1 MCFPAPNHVTLM
13 DRQTLNIQ
21 AIKSSWLQKSSIWTI
36 SVVNGET
43 FRFSEEDS
51 GEHFECSL
59 ESIEKYTRLVSIPF
73 LSYAKIYLKIP
84 KKNEGLFGHEK
95 KHIFKIAKS
104 TVPLWQAMQGP
115 PTEQALAHSLKNA
128 IKDTL
133 LFGFFPVLNSL
144 ALDQDQEIRNVLIS
158 VISIIGIVFFSRKM
172 PNAMCFLFL
181 KAWEITLIYTHVER
195 LIDGRQFYTS
205 SIILYLLLGILIS
218 PFIYR
223 RYADAYDDYKRFV
236 SLMRG

>member
-1 MCFPAPNHVTLM
+1 M
-13 DRQTLNIQ
+13 DKQTLNIQ
-21 AIKSSWLQKSSIWTI
+21 AVKSSWLQKSSIWTI
-36 SVVNGET
+36 SVVDGVT
-43 FRFSEEDS
+43 FRFSEQDS

-59 ESIEKYTRLVSIPF
+59 EAIEKYTRLVSTPF

-95 KHIFKIAKS
+95 KYIFKIAKS

-115 PTEQALAHSLKNA
+115 PTEQGLAHSLQNA

-133 LFGFFPVLNSL
+133 LCGFFPILTFLTLN
-144 ALDQDQEIRNVLIS
+144 QDQEIRDVLIS
-158 VISIIGIVFFSRKM
+158 VISIIGIVFVSRKM

-181 KAWEITLIYTHVER
+181 KAWEITLIYTQVER
-195 LIDGRQFYTS
+195 LIDSRQFDTS
-205 SIILYLLLGILIS
+205 SIILYLLLGILIL
-218 PFIYR
+218 PILYR

-236 SLMRG
+236 PLMRS

>member
-1 MCFPAPNHVTLM
+1 M
-13 DRQTLNIQ
+13 DKQTLNIQ
-21 AIKSSWLQKSSIWTI
+21 AVKSSWLQKSSTWTI
-36 SVVNGET
+36 SVVDRDT
-43 FRFSEEDS
+43 FRFSEQDS

-59 ESIEKYTRLVSIPF
+59 EAIEKYTRLVSTPF
-73 LSYAKIYLKIP
+73 SSYAKIHLKIP

-115 PTEQALAHSLKNA
+115 PTEQGLAHSLQNA

-133 LFGFFPVLNSL
+133 LFGFLPILTFLT
-144 ALDQDQEIRNVLIS
+144 LDQDQEIRNVLIS
-158 VISIIGIVFFSRKM
+158 VISIIGIVFVSRKM

-181 KAWEITLIYTHVER
+181 KAWEITLTYRYFEHH
-195 LIDGRQFYTS
+195 IDSRQFDTS

-236 SLMRG
+236 PLMRG